1 MENVMLLSL
10 ELILAVLLGGAAL
23 GLLAWKVGKNCTP

>member
-1 MENVMLLSL
+1 MSVGL
-10 ELILAVLLGGAAL
+10 EVILAVLLGGAAF